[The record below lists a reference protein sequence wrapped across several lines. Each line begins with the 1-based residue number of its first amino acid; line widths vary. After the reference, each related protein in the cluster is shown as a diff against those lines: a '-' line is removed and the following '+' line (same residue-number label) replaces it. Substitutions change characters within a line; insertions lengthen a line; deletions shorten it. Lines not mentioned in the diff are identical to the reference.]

1 MLRDAVGGTTPS
13 RTRTHREVVLRV
25 LEELPGP
32 ATAYVIHH
40 RARDTG
46 ARIGLTTI
54 YRHLASLV
62 ETGTA
67 GAMRDDTGQ
76 HLYYLR
82 SDDGRTHTLMCT
94 SCSLGVPVEA
104 TVVAQ
109 WAVETAVAHGF
120 SDIYLSAAL
129 TGVCPRC
136 RTTGS
141 SK

>member
-1 MLRDAVGGTTPS
+1 MLRNAVGGATPP

-32 ATAYVIHH
+32 ATAYVIHRH
-40 RARDTG
+40 ARDTVV
-46 ARIGLTTI
+46 RIGLTTI

-62 ETGTA
+62 ETGIA
-67 GAMRDDTGQ
+67 GAMLDDAGQ

-82 SDDGRTHTLMCT
+82 SNDGRTHTLMCAK
-94 SCSLGVPVEA
+94 CGRGVPVEA

-136 RTTGS
+136 RTTTE
-141 SK
+141 

>member
-1 MLRDAVGGTTPS
+1 
-13 RTRTHREVVLRV
+13 VVLRV

-67 GAMRDDTGQ
+67 GTMRDDAGQ

-82 SDDGRTHTLMCT
+82 SNDGRTHTLMCT
-94 SCSLGVPVEA
+94 KCGRGVPVEA

-120 SDIYLSAAL
+120 SDIYLSAVL

-136 RTTGS
+136 RTTTEPS
-141 SK
+141 R